1 VDFLLLGPLALRDG
15 DREPTVAGR
24 KERLLLLDLL
34 LHANEPVTRDRLVDD
49 LWEEEPPATA
59 SDALYV
65 YVSHL
70 RGILGRDAVR
80 TQGSGYELAVDP
92 EQVDARRFERA
103 ARSGREALEAGRP
116 EQAAAILREA
126 LATWRGPAFGDLA
139 DARFAQPAAAALEA
153 LRLTAVEDRIDAE
166 MALGEYAQV
175 GAELEA
181 LVVEHPLRERLWG
194 QLMQALYAAGRQSEA
209 LDAYQRARQSL
220 VEERGLEPGP
230 ALRQLE
236 QAILRQD
243 ASLIPAASRPSSRVS
258 GVRRPATPL
267 IGREHDLVRLCEL
280 LRDPDIALVTLTGI
294 GGIGKTRLA
303 LEAAERLAGDF
314 PDGVCFVE
322 LAAITDPTLVLPS
335 VAQALGLQAADG
347 DAGLALRDH
356 LREQRLLLVLDN
368 FESVLAAAPALGD
381 LLSAA
386 PSLKLLV
393 TSVAALRI
401 ASEHDFSLPPL
412 ELPPPGPDPD
422 EAALGV
428 VPAVELFVNRAR
440 AVRDDFALSA
450 DNAAAVAEVCRRLEG
465 LPLAIELA
473 AARVRLLA
481 PPELLARL
489 TSRLDLLTDGARDA
503 PERQR
508 TIRAAIDWSY
518 RLLDADEQLLF
529 SRLGIFV
536 GGATLEAIEAVCNDV
551 ATLDAITSLVDKRLL
566 GRRGDRWPRFVML
579 ETLREYALE
588 QSAASGEIEALRRRH
603 TRHFLEFARGIEA
616 ELDGPEQGRLME
628 RLEADH
634 ANLRA
639 AIGAAVADGDGG
651 SAVGLAAALRRFW
664 QVHGHVDEGLR
675 ALESVADAFPD
686 APPLDRNKVL
696 NGAGVLL
703 GERGEYA
710 ASRAR
715 FEEALAVAREIA
727 DPRRTAVA
735 LSNLGNISL
744 YEGDLD
750 TAHARYREALSIYE
764 QLDERVN
771 QAVAYENI
779 GLVELARGERE
790 QAIATF
796 ERGLACAEAAQA
808 PHEAASVSIPLAR
821 ARLAA
826 GELERPRELLG
837 SALATLQQLGDPH
850 KSAECMEAFANVAVT
865 ERRPEDAAA
874 LLGTAD
880 ALRSSIGAVRHGD
893 QRGWYETTVER
904 VRAALGEDAYT
915 AGTARGRALSVEQA
929 VALCGELS
937 GRPAATA

>member
-1 VDFLLLGPLALRDG
+1 M
-15 DREPTVAGR
+15 
-24 KERLLLLDLL
+24 
-34 LHANEPVTRDRLVDD
+34 TRDRLVDD

-59 SDALYV
+59 ADALYV

-70 RGILGRDAVR
+70 RSVVGRDALR
-80 TQGSGYELAVDP
+80 THGSGYELTVEP
-92 EQVDARRFERA
+92 GQVDAHKFEER
-103 ARSGREALEAGRP
+103 ARSGRDALEAGQP
-116 EQAAAILREA
+116 EQAVEILREA
-126 LATWRGPAFGDLA
+126 LAMWRGPAFGDLA
-139 DARFAQPAAAALEA
+139 EARFAQPAAAAFEA

-166 MALGEYAQV
+166 LALGEVAQA

-181 LVVEHPLRERLWG
+181 LVAEHPLRERLWG

-209 LDAYQRARQSL
+209 LDAYQRARHSL

-230 ALRQLE
+230 ALKQLE

-243 ASLIPAASRPSSRVS
+243 PALIPAAPAPASRVS

-267 IGREHDLVRLCEL
+267 IGRERELVRLCEL
-280 LRDPDIALVTLTGI
+280 LRDPDVALVTLTGI

-335 VAQALGLQAADG
+335 VAQALGLQGDG
-347 DAGLALRDH
+347 DDGLALREH
-356 LREQRLLLVLDN
+356 LRGLELLLVLDN
-368 FESVLAAAPALGD
+368 FEYVLEAAPALGE
-381 LLSAA
+381 LLAAA
-386 PSLKLLV
+386 PRLKLLV

-401 ASEHDFSLPPL
+401 VSEHDFSLPPL
-412 ELPPPGPDPD
+412 ELPAPGEHVD
-422 EAALGV
+422 EAALAA

-440 AVRDDFALSA
+440 AVRDDFTLTPE
-450 DNAAAVAEVCRRLEG
+450 NAEAVAEVCRRLEG

-518 RLLDADEQLLF
+518 RLLEADEQLLF

-536 GGATLEAIEAVCNDV
+536 GGATLEAIEAVCDDI
-551 ATLDAITSLVDKRLL
+551 ATLDGITSLVDKRLL
-566 GRRGDRWPRFVML
+566 GRRGDRSPRFVML

-588 QSAASGEIEALRRRH
+588 QSAASGETAALRRRH
-603 TRHFLEFARGIEA
+603 TRYFLEFARGIEGG
-616 ELDGPEQGRLME
+616 LGGPEQGRLME

-639 AIGAAVADGDGG
+639 AIAAAVADGDGE

-715 FEEALAVAREIA
+715 FEQALAVAREID
-727 DPRRTAVA
+727 DPQRTAIA

-744 YEGDLD
+744 NEGDLD
-750 TAHARYREALSIYE
+750 AAYLMYREALGIYVE
-764 QLDERVN
+764 LDEHVN
-771 QAVAYENI
+771 QAVALENI

-796 ERGLACAEAAQA
+796 ERGLASAEAGQS

-826 GELERPRELLG
+826 GELDRPRELLI
-837 SALATLQQLGDPH
+837 SALVTLQELGDPH
-850 KSAECMEAFANVAVT
+850 KSAECMEAFANVAVA
-865 ERRPEDAAA
+865 EQRAEDAAT
-874 LLGTAD
+874 LLGAAE
-880 ALRSSIGAVRHGD
+880 ALRRSIGAVRHPD
-893 QRGWYETTVER
+893 QRGWYEATVER
-904 VRAALGEDAYT
+904 VREALGEEAYA
-915 AGTARGRALSVEQA
+915 AGIARGRALSVDEA

-937 GRPAATA
+937 GRPVSTA

>member
-1 VDFLLLGPLALRDG
+1 M
-15 DREPTVAGR
+15 TVTGR

-34 LHANEPVTRDRLVDD
+34 LHANEPVPRDRLVDD

-70 RGILGRDAVR
+70 RGIVGRDALR
-80 TQGSGYELAVDP
+80 THGSGYELAVGPD
-92 EQVDARRFERA
+92 ELDVRRFEQG

-116 EQAAAILREA
+116 EQAAVILREA
-126 LATWRGPAFGDLA
+126 LALWRGPALGDLA

-153 LRLTAVEDRIDAE
+153 LRLTVVEDRIDADI
-166 MALGEYAQV
+166 ALGEYAQV

-181 LVVEHPLRERLWG
+181 LVAEHPLRERLWG
-194 QLMQALYAAGRQSEA
+194 QLMQSLYASGRQSEA
-209 LDAYQRARQSL
+209 LDAYRRARTSL

-230 ALRQLE
+230 ALKQIE

-243 ASLIPAASRPSSRVS
+243 PSLIPAAPPSGPRVS

-267 IGREHDLVRLCEL
+267 IGRERELVRLCEL
-280 LRDPDIALVTLTGI
+280 LRDPDVALVTLTGI

-303 LEAAERLAGDF
+303 LETAERLAADF

-322 LAAITDPTLVLPS
+322 LAAISDAALVLPS
-335 VAQALGLQAADG
+335 VAQALGLQADG
-347 DAGLALRDH
+347 DDGLALREH
-356 LREQRLLLVLDN
+356 LRGLGLLLVLDN
-368 FESVLAAAPALGD
+368 FENVLEAAPALSE
-381 LLSAA
+381 LLAA
-386 PSLKLLV
+386 ASRLKLLV

-412 ELPPPGPDPD
+412 ELPAPGGDSD
-422 EAALGV
+422 AALGA
-428 VPAVELFVNRAR
+428 VPAVELFVSRAR
-440 AVRDDFALSA
+440 AVRDDFELTPE
-450 DNAAAVAEVCRRLEG
+450 NAESVAEICRRLEG

-473 AARVRLLA
+473 AARVRLLP

-518 RLLDADEQLLF
+518 RLLEADEQLLF
-529 SRLGIFV
+529 SRLGIFT
-536 GGATLEAIEAVCNDV
+536 GGATLEAIEAVCDDI

-566 GRRGDRWPRFVML
+566 GRWGDRMPRFVML

-588 QSAASGEIEALRRRH
+588 QSAASGEAEALRRRH
-603 TRHFLEFARGIEA
+603 TRYFLEFARGIEDG
-616 ELDGPEQGRLME
+616 LGGPEQGRLME

-639 AIGAAVADGDGG
+639 AIAAAVADGDGE
-651 SAVGLAAALRRFW
+651 SAVGLAGALRRFW

-703 GERGEYA
+703 GERGEWA
-710 ASRAR
+710 AARAR
-715 FEEALAVAREIA
+715 FEQALAVAREIG
-727 DPRRTAVA
+727 DRQRTAIA

-744 YEGDLD
+744 NEGDLD
-750 TAHARYREALSIYE
+750 AAYPLYREALGIYE
-764 QLDERVN
+764 QLDEHVW
-771 QAVAYENI
+771 QAVALENL

-790 QAIATF
+790 RAIATF
-796 ERGLACAEAAQA
+796 ERGLACAEAEEAT
-808 PHEAASVSIPLAR
+808 HEAASVSIPLAR
-821 ARLAA
+821 ARLAG
-826 GELERPRELLG
+826 GELDRPRELLIA
-837 SALATLQQLGDPH
+837 ALQTLQELGDPH
-850 KSAECMEAFANVAVT
+850 KSAECMEAFANVAVA
-865 ERRPEDAAA
+865 EGRPDDAAA
-874 LLGTAD
+874 LLGAAE
-880 ALRSSIGAVRHGD
+880 ALRRSIGAVRHGD

-904 VRAALGEDAYT
+904 VREALGEKTFA
-915 AGTARGRALSVEQA
+915 AGTARGRLLSVEEA

>member
-1 VDFLLLGPLALRDG
+1 L
-15 DREPTVAGR
+15 TVTGR

-34 LHANEPVTRDRLVDD
+34 LHANEPVSRDRLVDD

-59 SDALYV
+59 ADALYV

-70 RGILGRDAVR
+70 RGVVGRESLR
-80 TQGSGYELAVDP
+80 TRGSGYELTVGPD
-92 EQVDARRFERA
+92 ELDVGRFERG

-126 LATWRGPAFGDLA
+126 LSLWRGPAFGDLA
-139 DARFAQPAAAALEA
+139 EARFAQPAAAALEA
-153 LRLTAVEDRIDAE
+153 LRLTAVEDRIDADI
-166 MALGEYAQV
+166 ALGDSSQV
-175 GAELEA
+175 CAELEA
-181 LVVEHPLRERLWG
+181 LVGEYPLRERLWG
-194 QLMQALYAAGRQSEA
+194 QLMHSLYADGRQSEA
-209 LDAYQRARQSL
+209 LDAYRRARRSL

-230 ALRQLE
+230 ALRQIE

-243 ASLIPAASRPSSRVS
+243 PSLIPTAHSPRPRVS

-267 IGREHDLVRLCEL
+267 IGREGELVRLCEL
-280 LRDPDIALVTLTGI
+280 LRDPDVALVTLTGI

-303 LEAAERLAGDF
+303 LEAAERLAADF
-314 PDGVCFVE
+314 SDGVCFVE
-322 LAAITDPTLVLPS
+322 LAAISDPALVLPS
-335 VAQALGLQAADG
+335 VAQALGLQVDG
-347 DAGLALRDH
+347 DDGLALREH
-356 LREQRLLLVLDN
+356 LRGLGLLLVLDN
-368 FESVLAAAPALGD
+368 FENVLDAAPVLNDLLAAAPR
-381 LLSAA
+381 
-386 PSLKLLV
+386 LKLLA

-412 ELPPPGPDPD
+412 ELPAVGAD
-422 EAALGV
+422 EAALAS
-428 VPAVELFVNRAR
+428 VPAVDLFVNRAR
-440 AVRDDFALSA
+440 AVRDDFTLTPE
-450 DNAAAVAEVCRRLEG
+450 NAEAVAEVCRRLDG

-473 AARVRLLA
+473 AARVRLLP

-518 RLLDADEQLLF
+518 RLLEADEQLLF
-529 SRLGIFV
+529 SRLGIFA
-536 GGATLEAIEAVCNDV
+536 GGATLEAIEAVCDDI

-566 GRRGDRWPRFVML
+566 GRWGDRMPRFVML

-588 QSAASGEIEALRRRH
+588 QSAASGEAEALRRRH
-603 TRHFLEFARGIEA
+603 TRYFLEFARGIEA
-616 ELDGPEQGRLME
+616 GLGGPEQGRLME

-639 AIGAAVADGDGG
+639 AIAAALADGDGE

-703 GERGEYA
+703 GERGEWA
-710 ASRAR
+710 AARAR
-715 FEEALAVAREIA
+715 FEQALAVAREIG
-727 DPRRTAVA
+727 DQQRTAIA

-744 YEGDLD
+744 NEGDLD
-750 TAHARYREALSIYE
+750 AAYSLYREALGIYE
-764 QLDERVN
+764 QLGERVY
-771 QAVAYENI
+771 QAVALENL

-796 ERGLACAEAAQA
+796 ERGLARAEAGEAT
-808 PHEAASVSIPLAR
+808 HEAASVSIPLAR

-826 GELERPRELLG
+826 GELDRPRELLIT
-837 SALATLQQLGDPH
+837 ALVTLQELGDPH
-850 KSAECMEAFANVAVT
+850 KSAECMEAFANVAVA
-865 ERRPEDAAA
+865 EGRPDDAAA
-874 LLGTAD
+874 LLGAAD
-880 ALRSSIGAVRHGD
+880 ALRRSIGAVRHRD
-893 QRGWYETTVER
+893 QRGWYETTVDQ
-904 VRAALGEDAYT
+904 VREALGEEAFA
-915 AGTARGRALSVEQA
+915 AGSARGRLLSVEEA

-937 GRPAATA
+937 GRPAAPA

>member
-1 VDFLLLGPLALRDG
+1 M
-15 DREPTVAGR
+15 TVTGR

-34 LHANEPVTRDRLVDD
+34 LHAGEPVSRDRLVDD

-70 RGILGRDAVR
+70 RGVVGRDALR
-80 TQGSGYELAVDP
+80 THGSGYELVPD
-92 EQVDARRFERA
+92 ELDLRRFEERA
-103 ARSGREALEAGRP
+103 RGGRDALEAGRP
-116 EQAAAILREA
+116 EQAAALLREA
-126 LATWRGPAFGDLA
+126 LALWRGPAFGDLA

-166 MALGEYAQV
+166 IALGEYAQA

-181 LVVEHPLRERLWG
+181 LVAEHPLRERLWG
-194 QLMQALYAAGRQSEA
+194 QLMQSLYAAGRQSEA
-209 LDAYQRARQSL
+209 LDAYRRARSSL

-230 ALRQLE
+230 ALRQIE

-243 ASLIPAASRPSSRVS
+243 PSLIPAVPSASPRMA

-267 IGREHDLVRLCEL
+267 IGRERELVRLCDL

-303 LEAAERLAGDF
+303 LEAAERLGDDF

-322 LAAITDPTLVLPS
+322 LAAISDPALVLPS
-335 VAQALGLQAADG
+335 VALALGLQSDG
-347 DAGLALRDH
+347 DDGLALREH
-356 LREQRLLLVLDN
+356 LGARGLLLVLDN
-368 FESVLAAAPALGD
+368 FENVLDAAPAIGELLAAAPRV
-381 LLSAA
+381 
-386 PSLKLLV
+386 KLLV

-412 ELPPPGPDPD
+412 ELPAPGDAAD
-422 EAALGV
+422 EAALAA

-440 AVRDDFALSA
+440 AVRDDFALTHE
-450 DNAAAVAEVCRRLEG
+450 NAEAVAEVCRRLEG

-473 AARVRLLA
+473 AARVRLLP

-518 RLLDADEQLLF
+518 RLLESDEQLLF
-529 SRLGIFV
+529 SRLGIFA
-536 GGATLEAIEAVCNDV
+536 GGATLEAIEAVCDDI

-566 GRRGDRWPRFVML
+566 GRRSDRSSRFVML

-588 QSAASGEIEALRRRH
+588 QSAASGETEALRRRH
-603 TRHFLEFARGIEA
+603 TRYFLEFARGLE
-616 ELDGPEQGRLME
+616 EGLDGPEQGRLME

-639 AIGAAVADGDGG
+639 AIAAAVADGDGE

-703 GERGEYA
+703 GERGEWA

-715 FEEALAVAREIA
+715 FEQALAVAREIG
-727 DPRRTAVA
+727 DQQRTAIA

-744 YEGDLD
+744 NEGDLD
-750 TAHARYREALSIYE
+750 AAHPLYREALGIYE
-764 QLDERVN
+764 QLGARVN
-771 QAVAYENI
+771 QAVALENL

-790 QAIATF
+790 QAIAFF
-796 ERGLACAEAAQA
+796 ERGLACAEAGQA
-808 PHEAASVSIPLAR
+808 THEAASVSIPLAR

-826 GELERPRELLG
+826 GELDRPRELLIA
-837 SALATLQQLGDPH
+837 ALVTLQELGDPH

-865 ERRPEDAAA
+865 EERPGDAAA
-874 LLGTAD
+874 LLGAAD
-880 ALRSSIGAVRHGD
+880 ALRRSIGAVRHGD
-893 QRGWYETTVER
+893 QHDWYEATVER
-904 VRAALGEDAYT
+904 VEAALGEEAY
-915 AGTARGRALSVEQA
+915 ASGTARGRLLPVEEA

-937 GRPAATA
+937 GRPAAAT

>member
-1 VDFLLLGPLALRDG
+1 
-15 DREPTVAGR
+15 
-24 KERLLLLDLL
+24 
-34 LHANEPVTRDRLVDD
+34 LHANEPVSRDRLVDD

-70 RGILGRDAVR
+70 RGIVGRDALR
-80 TQGSGYELAVDP
+80 TQGSGYELEVVPD
-92 EQVDARRFERA
+92 ELDVRRFEERV
-103 ARSGREALEAGRP
+103 RSGREALEAGRP

-126 LATWRGPAFGDLA
+126 LALWRGPAFGDLA

-153 LRLTAVEDRIDAE
+153 LRLTAVEDRIDADI
-166 MALGEYAQV
+166 ALGDSSQV
-175 GAELEA
+175 CAELEA
-181 LVVEHPLRERLWG
+181 LVGEHPLRERLWG
-194 QLMQALYAAGRQSEA
+194 QLMQSLYASGRQSEA
-209 LDAYQRARQSL
+209 LDAYRRARTSL

-230 ALRQLE
+230 ALKQIE

-243 ASLIPAASRPSSRVS
+243 PSLIPAVPPGSSRVS
-258 GVRRPATPL
+258 GVRKPATPL
-267 IGREHDLVRLCEL
+267 IGRERELVRLCEL
-280 LRDPDIALVTLTGI
+280 LRDPDVALVTLTGI

-303 LEAAERLAGDF
+303 LEAAERLAVDF

-322 LAAITDPTLVLPS
+322 LAAISDTALVLPS
-335 VAQALGLQAADG
+335 LAQALGLQVDG
-347 DAGLALRDH
+347 DDGFALREH
-356 LREQRLLLVLDN
+356 LRGLSLLLVLDN
-368 FESVLAAAPALGD
+368 FENVLGAAPALSELLAAAPR
-381 LLSAA
+381 
-386 PSLKLLV
+386 LKLLV

-412 ELPPPGPDPD
+412 DLPAPGAGS
-422 EAALGV
+422 EAALAA
-428 VPAVELFVNRAR
+428 VPAVDLFVSRAR
-440 AVRDDFALSA
+440 AVRDDFTLTPE
-450 DNAAAVAEVCRRLEG
+450 NAEAVAEVCRRLEG

-473 AARVRLLA
+473 AARVRLLP

-518 RLLDADEQLLF
+518 RLLEADEQLLF

-536 GGATLEAIEAVCNDV
+536 GGATLEAIEAVCDDI

-566 GRRGDRWPRFVML
+566 GRWGDRMPRFLML

-588 QSAASGEIEALRRRH
+588 QSAASGETAALRRRH
-603 TRHFLEFARGIEA
+603 TRYFLEFARGIEA
-616 ELDGPEQGRLME
+616 GLGGPEQGRLME

-639 AIGAAVADGDGG
+639 AIAAAVADGDGE

-696 NGAGVLL
+696 NGAGILL
-703 GERGEYA
+703 GERGEWA
-710 ASRAR
+710 AARAR
-715 FEEALAVAREIA
+715 FEQALALAREIGDKQRIA
-727 DPRRTAVA
+727 IA

-744 YEGDLD
+744 NEGDLD
-750 TAHARYREALSIYE
+750 AAYPLYREALGIYE
-764 QLDERVN
+764 QLGERVY
-771 QAVAYENI
+771 QAVALENL

-796 ERGLACAEAAQA
+796 ERGLERAEAGEAT
-808 PHEAASVSIPLAR
+808 HEAASVSIPLAR

-826 GELERPRELLG
+826 GELERPRELLIT
-837 SALATLQQLGDPH
+837 ALVTLQELGDPH
-850 KSAECMEAFANVAVT
+850 KSAECMEAFANVAVADG
-865 ERRPEDAAA
+865 RPDAAAA
-874 LLGTAD
+874 LLGAAD
-880 ALRSSIGAVRHGD
+880 VLRRSIGAVRHGD
-893 QRGWYETTVER
+893 QRSWYETTVER
-904 VRAALGEDAYT
+904 VREALGEEAFA
-915 AGTARGRALSVEQA
+915 AGTSRGRLLSVEEA